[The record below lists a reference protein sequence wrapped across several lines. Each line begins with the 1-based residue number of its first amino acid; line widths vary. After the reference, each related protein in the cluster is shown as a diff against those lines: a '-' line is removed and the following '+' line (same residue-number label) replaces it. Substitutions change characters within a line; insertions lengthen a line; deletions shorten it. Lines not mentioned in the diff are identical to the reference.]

1 MICFVGR
8 PSRRPTFHLPGSL
21 ISSLLHF
28 QLPACFV
35 SPYPLHL
42 LRHDLGPFHDILAH
56 PNIGSKRYHP
66 LGDMLDRLI
75 AQMSRA
81 EGVTEELNARNQMEW
96 VRQMNNVRHRAEEI
110 VMGELICR

>member
-1 MICFVGR
+1 
-8 PSRRPTFHLPGSL
+8 
-21 ISSLLHF
+21 
-28 QLPACFV
+28 
-35 SPYPLHL
+35 
-42 LRHDLGPFHDILAH
+42 
-56 PNIGSKRYHP
+56 
-66 LGDMLDRLI
+66 LDRLI